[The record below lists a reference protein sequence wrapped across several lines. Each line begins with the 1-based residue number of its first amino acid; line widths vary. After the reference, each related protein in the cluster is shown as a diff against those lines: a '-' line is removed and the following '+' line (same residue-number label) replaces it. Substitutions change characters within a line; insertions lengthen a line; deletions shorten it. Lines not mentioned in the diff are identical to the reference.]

1 MPDNIRDQAEGLRRL
16 MESGELQEPS
26 AQEGAV
32 ALEDIPEDGPVVED
46 ENSIAVD
53 VCSEELPAESS
64 GADLLLDT
72 SPSTEVFP
80 GTNSLSPSAV
90 FRIPAVKP
98 LEKPL
103 PKGRDQLGIR
113 SETKVI
119 AVTSGKGG
127 VGKTNLVCNLALALA
142 QMGRRVIVFDADL
155 SLANIDVLLGISPRF
170 NLSHV
175 LSGQKTL
182 REVLVTGPE
191 GILVVPG
198 GSGIEELANLGKE
211 DLENLLDSF
220 DELDGE
226 CDLLLIDTAAGI
238 NHSVLS
244 FLLAVDQV
252 LVVTTPEPTAY
263 TDAYALIKVL
273 AQHAPEKRVGVT
285 VNMARNNREAADVTR
300 LMLQICRAM
309 LHTGFDN
316 FGSIPRDMEML
327 QAVREQR
334 PLLLHS
340 PYSPASKSIRRLAC
354 SLLQAERQRVSSGGL
369 RGFMNRL
376 LGRARTTAA

>member
-46 ENSIAVD
+46 ENSTAVD

-142 QMGRRVIVFDADL
+142 QW
-155 SLANIDVLLGISPRF
+155 
-170 NLSHV
+170 
-175 LSGQKTL
+175 
-182 REVLVTGPE
+182 
-191 GILVVPG
+191 
-198 GSGIEELANLGKE
+198 
-211 DLENLLDSF
+211 
-220 DELDGE
+220 
-226 CDLLLIDTAAGI
+226 AAG
-238 NHSVLS
+238 
-244 FLLAVDQV
+244 
-252 LVVTTPEPTAY
+252 
-263 TDAYALIKVL
+263 
-273 AQHAPEKRVGVT
+273 
-285 VNMARNNREAADVTR
+285 
-300 LMLQICRAM
+300 
-309 LHTGFDN
+309 
-316 FGSIPRDMEML
+316 
-327 QAVREQR
+327 
-334 PLLLHS
+334 
-340 PYSPASKSIRRLAC
+340 
-354 SLLQAERQRVSSGGL
+354 
-369 RGFMNRL
+369 
-376 LGRARTTAA
+376 

>member
-16 MESGELQEPS
+16 MESGELPEPS

-32 ALEDIPEDGPVVED
+32 AVEDIPEDAPVVED
-46 ENSIAVD
+46 EDSIAVD

-72 SPSTEVFP
+72 SRSTEVFP
-80 GTNSLSPSAV
+80 GTDSLSPSAV

-103 PKGRDQLGIR
+103 PRGRDQLGIR

-220 DELDGE
+220 EELDGE

-300 LMLQICRAM
+300 LMLQICRTM

-327 QAVREQR
+327 QAVREQC

-354 SLLQAERQRVSSGGL
+354 SLLQAERQLASSGGL